1 MVNDVTT
8 AAGTVANTLLN
19 VFPQFGRRMS
29 IVDAITCK
37 PFPTPVGK
45 WYHTLGAAPEATQF
59 MNGVELFT
67 SSRYYK
73 PLGQQ
78 NLDPNKDVFEGV
90 DGCGGT
96 FEPQNYMQYKFTQGL
111 LDISIDEL
119 INRLQHPA
127 PPPPVPPP
135 RRARRRRARRR
146 RRRRRRRRAVPARRA
161 ARTRVQGGGGILY
174 AGLLAHG
181 RRTLRRAGDRA
192 DRALPRQRAAA
203 VAATPVARG
212 AAAACRRR
220 WRAADGSG
228 DARLAGATLSTLRRP
243 DPHPTRP
250 LAEVYDGMSYAS
262 GESYDAAATRDFRQR
277 PDALRRRHHH
287 RRRRCGHCRTC
298 GDRRHDGATIA
309 SAVEPDM
316 LPCVSAVRAD
326 GAWTASGRAT
336 AASARATTRR
346 RNSVDPLEVQQAP
359 PRFRRAFLHSVKLYL
374 PQTREFASLSSSPPS
389 PPAGPG
395 AGSRRC
401 AATVPWPRRQRPGR
415 ERARQPRAGG
425 AVSPSTTTRKSTGRS
440 PTCSTCG

>member
-127 PPPPVPPP
+127 PPPPVPPDSPSPPPPSPPPPSPPPSAP
-135 RRARRRRARRR
+135 REYLRDELREL
-146 RRRRRRRRAVPARRA
+146 
-161 ARTRVQGGGGILY
+161 GGGGILPQVY
-174 AGLLAHG
+174 FRTVDERCDELSIALTERYHVNELPPPSLPPQSPAGLPPPLPPPLAP
-181 RRTLRRAGDRA
+181 L
-192 DRALPRQRAAA
+192 RAA
-203 VAATPVARG
+203 
-212 AAAACRRR
+212 
-220 WRAADGSG
+220 
-228 DARLAGATLSTLRRP
+228 ARLAGATLSTLAA
-243 DPHPTRP
+243 DPHAPGWRRCTT
-250 LAEVYDGMSYAS
+250 GCHAS
-262 GESYDAAATRDFRQR
+262 GESPDAAATGGLPPTAGRAAPAASPPTAPRT
-277 PDALRRRHHH
+277 LRNL
-287 RRRRCGHCRTC
+287 RTT
-298 GDRRHDGATIA
+298 GTTEATIA
-309 SAVEPDM
+309 SAVGPNL
-316 LPCVSAVRAD
+316 LPCVSAVAPCLD
-326 GAWTASGRAT
+326 GVGRAT
-336 AASARATTRR
+336 AASAGATTPAPQLR
-346 RNSVDPLEVQQAP
+346 DPQLEVQLG
-359 PRFRRAFLHSVKLYL
+359 RLRGF
-374 PQTREFASLSSSPPS
+374 
-389 PPAGPG
+389 AGP
-395 AGSRRC
+395 SSI
-401 AATVPWPRRQRPGR
+401 Q
-415 ERARQPRAGG
+415 
-425 AVSPSTTTRKSTGRS
+425 
-440 PTCSTCG
+440 